1 MAPLAPYEGAPR
13 KVLVIGGNGYVG
25 SHVLRELLSRRERE
39 PGLRVASISRSG
51 LPPKG
56 QPTWARD
63 VEWLK
68 GDALQAQSTSS
79 TDSSSAGGASGS
91 SDFDRALQGA
101 SAVISTVGG
110 FGSAETMRT
119 VNGRA
124 NVAAM
129 EAARAAGVPRFV
141 YLSAHHYAL
150 PSFLQK
156 GYFEG
161 KHMSERALAEKF
173 GKQGVQIRPSFVY
186 GTRQVGGWG
195 LPLWAV
201 GKPLQMLTNTAP
213 VRAFLG
219 IPLVGS
225 VFAPVLLPPVSV
237 QAVARAAV
245 DAALQVGEPAQT
257 VIDVDDILKYEE

>member
-1 MAPLAPYEGAPR
+1 MAPLPRYEGPAR
-13 KVLVIGGNGYVG
+13 KVLVIGGNGYIG

-51 LPPKG
+51 MPPKG
-56 QPTWARD
+56 HPAWARD

-68 GDALQAQSTSS
+68 GDALQAQS
-79 TDSSSAGGASGS
+79 DSSAGGSGSGS
-91 SDFDRALQGA
+91 SDFERALQGA

-150 PSFLQK
+150 PAFLQR

-161 KHMSERALAEKF
+161 KLMAERALADKF
-173 GKQGVQIRPSFVY
+173 GAQGVQIRPSFVY
-186 GTRQVGGWG
+186 GTRQVGDWG
-195 LPLWAV
+195 LPLWLL
-201 GKPLQMLTNTAP
+201 GKPLQLLTNTAP
-213 VRAFLG
+213 ARALAG
-219 IPLVGS
+219 LPLVGS
-225 VFAPVLLPPVSV
+225 VLAPLLLPPVSV
-237 QAVARAAV
+237 HAVVRAAV
-245 DAALQVGEPAQT
+245 DAALQVGEPALT
-257 VIDVDDILKYEE
+257 VVDVDDILKYEE